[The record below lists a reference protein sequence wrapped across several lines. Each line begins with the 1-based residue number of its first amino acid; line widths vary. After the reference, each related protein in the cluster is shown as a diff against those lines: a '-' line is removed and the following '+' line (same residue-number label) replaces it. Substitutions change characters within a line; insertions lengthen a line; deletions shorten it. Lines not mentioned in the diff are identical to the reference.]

1 MVALRKTHWDD
12 YKLRTSHQNSFHITG
27 KPYAEWQDPL
37 KGSVELDAYAVD
49 AAGSSV
55 INQEPKF
62 KNKVDESIYR
72 LKNKK

>member
-1 MVALRKTHWDD
+1 M
-12 YKLRTSHQNSFHITG
+12 TG
-27 KPYAEWQDPL
+27 KSYAEWQDPL

-55 INQEPKF
+55 INQGPKF